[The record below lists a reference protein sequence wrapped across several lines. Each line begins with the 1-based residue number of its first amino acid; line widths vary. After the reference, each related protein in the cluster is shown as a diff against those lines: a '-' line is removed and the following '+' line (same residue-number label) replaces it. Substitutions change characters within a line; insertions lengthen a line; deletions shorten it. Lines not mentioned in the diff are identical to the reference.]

1 MIVLFCIDSIISMI
15 VLSVLLSFVKIVTYK
30 DILGTPLT
38 YEDILGTPLTY
49 EDILGTPSIIS
60 IVEFC

>member
-1 MIVLFCIDSIISMI
+1 MI